1 MRLSEIVV
9 VAKLVASLTARVPDT
24 VTLVAKVAVVLP
36 LFKKFGASTH
46 ADPLQRRVVLVVV
59 PLLSAGL
66 STHWVEVPVVD
77 KSCPAV
83 PTAPVASSNPFDSV
97 VVAKA
102 DAPLTVKLL
111 AIVVVASVLT
121 PATSKSFWMVV
132 VAKVDVP
139 LTTKSF

>member
-1 MRLSEIVV
+1 M
-9 VAKLVASLTARVPDT
+9 AKLVASLTARVPVT
-24 VTLVAKVAVVLP
+24 VTLVAKVAVLLP
-36 LFKKFGASTH
+36 LFKKLVASTQ
-46 ADPLQRRVVLVVV
+46 AEPSQRRVVLVVV

-111 AIVVVASVLT
+111 AMVA
-121 PATSKSFWMVV
+121 
-132 VAKVDVP
+132 VAKSRVALDG
-139 LTTKSF
+139 